1 MVKFL
6 VKDSIMIDSSINHHQ
21 ISDNQKESILISD
34 KLPRDKLSWPPIS
47 PVLISSARYF
57 NPF

>member
-6 VKDSIMIDSSINHHQ
+6 VKDSIVDSPKNHQ
-21 ISDNQKESILISD
+21 ISDKQKESIIIND

-47 PVLISSARYF
+47 PILISLARYF